1 MEAFEIVDLLQQRER
16 SGERY
21 LEFLTVA
28 TMSTGIYALPQGV
41 ADTQQPDTEDG
52 V

>member
-1 MEAFEIVDLLQQRER
+1 MEAFEIVDLLQQQEH

-21 LEFLTVA
+21 LELLTVP
-28 TMSTGIYALPQGV
+28 TMSTGVYALPQGV